1 MARHR
6 LSMGLLLLRLSL
18 GGFMLVWALE
28 KFVNPETTVAIFEYF
43 YMIEIN
49 VRWAYILGIPHVA
62 LCLMM
67 IAGAYRTVSY
77 GSLMLLHLIGT
88 ATTWKKSSMLI
99 RGIWEGTTCLLP
111 RFRSRWLSSCC
122 SCCATA
128 IRAGRLTQ
136 YARANIAC
144 SETKK
149 GASKGAFSNPDIWLQ
164 SNGLVNPGCDVALR
178 HCANFGR
185 LHVATFEQQ
194 HGRDTTNAI
203 AGRGLRIF
211 INIQLGDDDVIA
223 FR

>member
-88 ATTWKKSSMLI
+88 ATTWKKILYAYSRDMGGDHLFVAAVPIAVAFIVLFML
-99 RGIWEGTTCLLP
+99 RDGDT
-111 RFRSRWLSSCC
+111 RWSID
-122 SCCATA
+122 A
-128 IRAGRLTQ
+128 IRARKHRL
-136 YARANIAC
+136 
-144 SETKK
+144 
-149 GASKGAFSNPDIWLQ
+149 
-164 SNGLVNPGCDVALR
+164 
-178 HCANFGR
+178 FG
-185 LHVATFEQQ
+185 
-194 HGRDTTNAI
+194 N
-203 AGRGLRIF
+203 
-211 INIQLGDDDVIA
+211 
-223 FR
+223 